1 MTLAS
6 EAAIQ
11 TTRRL
16 TGTQVELLRLFAS
29 GVVVAVVREKGP
41 RQACRMV
48 PNLLDYRWR
57 RRHGGKPVGEH
68 TLAGLVRRG
77 FVVRTMVGVWVIWR
91 LRE

>member
-1 MTLAS
+1 
-6 EAAIQ
+6 
-11 TTRRL
+11 
-16 TGTQVELLRLFAS
+16 
-29 GVVVAVVREKGP
+29 
-41 RQACRMV
+41 MV